1 MFRKYINVASLEGS
15 LPAPPK
21 KKKKPKQKKKTSKGL
36 TL

>member
-21 KKKKPKQKKKTSKGL
+21 KKKKTQTKEKNQ
-36 TL
+36 